1 MFVRRS
7 RALCTSRKERFKKV
21 LVKLFQ
27 KLVGSQGDALR
38 RTPQSAK
45 HPHRSKNAGEGEF
58 LCEAKEEGEPSSG
71 VLLYLWLV
79 CVLSHY
85 NINRHS
91 IVFSFDTRGA
101 KEKASQKEKR
111 RFSLSLFEKS
121 SAKTFLNR
129 SLRDVQSARPL

>member
-1 MFVRRS
+1 MINRRTYS
-7 RALCTSRKERFKKV
+7 PTKQCGRAICTSCKERLRKV

-71 VLLYLWLV
+71 VLPYFV
-79 CVLSHY
+79 
-85 NINRHS
+85 I
-91 IVFSFDTRGA
+91 
-101 KEKASQKEKR
+101 
-111 RFSLSLFEKS
+111 SLC
-121 SAKTFLNR
+121 
-129 SLRDVQSARPL
+129 